1 MVRIKFL
8 KQSIDRKSTKN
19 ALRELGAENLR
30 YLPNGKPVAD
40 NCFVSV
46 THSGDSAA
54 VCASNRPIGIDMEK
68 ADAVRDFRKIA
79 ERFFSEKEL
88 EYYKENP
95 IPLRFYEIWTRK
107 EAYSK
112 ISGDGLKDIFRK
124 TDTLSLD
131 GYSFKTES
139 CGEYVI
145 TVCEAKNSVL

>member
-8 KQSIDRKSTKN
+8 KQSIDKKSTKS
-19 ALRELGAENLR
+19 ALCELGAENLR
-30 YLPNGKPVAD
+30 YLLNGKPVAD
-40 NCFVSV
+40 SCFVSV
-46 THSGDSAA
+46 THSGDCAA
-54 VCASNRPIGIDMEK
+54 VCTSDRPVGIDMEK

-88 EYYKENP
+88 EYYREKP
-95 IPLRFYEIWTRK
+95 VPVRFYEIWTRK

-131 GYSFKTES
+131 GYSFKTKRY
-139 CGEYVI
+139 GGYVI
-145 TVCEAKNSVL
+145 TVCEAKNSAL